1 MKLPGWTRE
10 PLVHFLAAGAALFA
24 LFAWMGED
32 VDPASRTITVTQE
45 DRARLALQWERTF
58 ARPPTDG
65 ELDALTEQF
74 VREEVLYREA
84 LRLGLDRDDAVVRKR
99 MATKMDFLATS
110 AAETAQPG
118 DAVLQKWLEDHPTR
132 FASDARFTFDQLY
145 FAERPAAD
153 AALKR
158 LAAGAGG
165 EAAGESISLP
175 ATASDMPR
183 TNVSSHFGEQFA
195 ASLDTLAPGQSWQ
208 GPVLSGFGWH
218 LVRVTGRHASRVPK
232 LSEVRQQVEN
242 DWRAATAKARRDEGY
257 AILRDAYEVEIE
269 R

>member
-1 MKLPGWTRE
+1 MKLAGWTRE
-10 PLVHFLAAGAALFA
+10 PLAHFLAAGAALFA

-110 AAETAQPG
+110 AAETAQPD

-145 FAERPAAD
+145 FAERPAAE

-158 LAAGAGG
+158 LAAGASGK
-165 EAAGESISLP
+165 AAGI
-175 ATASDMPR
+175 D
-183 TNVSSHFGEQFA
+183 
-195 ASLDTLAPGQSWQ
+195 LAPGDCQRYAAHKCLLAFWRAVRCLARYTRAGTVVAGAGAVGVRLAPCEGDRQTCVQ
-208 GPVLSGFGWH
+208 GAEA
-218 LVRVTGRHASRVPK
+218 VRSTATGRK
-232 LSEVRQQVEN
+232 
-242 DWRAATAKARRDEGY
+242 
-257 AILRDAYEVEIE
+257 
-269 R
+269 